1 MSDANNEGLDFR
13 VRRDDW
19 SRCEFV
25 TNEVSL
31 DPPAGGVLFRVDRFA
46 LTANNITYAVA
57 GDMLDYWGF
66 FPADEGW
73 GRIPVMGFA
82 DVLASSHPAVA
93 VGERV
98 FGFFPM
104 SRHLL
109 IEAERE
115 GESVIID
122 ASPHRSA
129 HALFYRQYTPVAS
142 DPLYQ
147 AVGGAE
153 REDALMIFRGLFMTS
168 FLADD
173 YLAESDFG
181 GAREVVVISASSKT
195 AIALA
200 WALSRRDGVSVTGLT
215 SPGNREFVEGLG
227 CYDKVVTYD
236 ALDEIDDACPLGF
249 VDMAGNAAV
258 LRSLHER
265 CGDNVKFSLQIGVTH
280 WQQAGDTTD
289 MPGAVPEFF
298 FAPTQAERRLG
309 DWGGAGFQER
319 VGGALAQFL
328 EWTDGWLQLRRGSG
342 PEAMERVYRDTLE
355 GRVDPS
361 VGRLLSPWD

>member
-1 MSDANNEGLDFR
+1 MGGVDSGALDFR

-25 TNEVSL
+25 TNELSL
-31 DPPAGGVLFRVDRFA
+31 EPPAGGVLFKVDRFA

-93 VGERV
+93 LGERV

-215 SPGNREFVEGLG
+215 SPGNREFTEGLG

-236 ALDEIDDACPLGF
+236 ALDEIDDGCQLGF
-249 VDMAGNAAV
+249 VDMAGNADV

-280 WQQAGDTTD
+280 WREAGEIANL
-289 MPGAVPEFF
+289 PGATPEFF
-298 FAPTQAERRLG
+298 FAPTQAEKRLA
-309 DWGGAGFQER
+309 DWGGAGFQAA
-319 VGGALAQFL
+319 VGGALAEFL
-328 EWTDGWLQLRRGSG
+328 DWTDGWLQLRRGTG
-342 PEAMERVYRDTLE
+342 RQAVEQVYRDTLK
-355 GRVDPS
+355 GSVDPR
-361 VGRLLSPWD
+361 VGNLLSL

>member
-1 MSDANNEGLDFR
+1 MSDADNEGLDFR
-13 VRRDDW
+13 IRRDDW

-122 ASPHRSA
+122 ARHTVRPTRCSTGSTRPWPR
-129 HALFYRQYTPVAS
+129 TPC
-142 DPLYQ
+142 
-147 AVGGAE
+147 
-153 REDALMIFRGLFMTS
+153 T
-168 FLADD
+168 
-173 YLAESDFG
+173 
-181 GAREVVVISASSKT
+181 
-195 AIALA
+195 
-200 WALSRRDGVSVTGLT
+200 
-215 SPGNREFVEGLG
+215 
-227 CYDKVVTYD
+227 
-236 ALDEIDDACPLGF
+236 
-249 VDMAGNAAV
+249 
-258 LRSLHER
+258 RSL
-265 CGDNVKFSLQIGVTH
+265 
-280 WQQAGDTTD
+280 AG
-289 MPGAVPEFF
+289 
-298 FAPTQAERRLG
+298 
-309 DWGGAGFQER
+309 
-319 VGGALAQFL
+319 
-328 EWTDGWLQLRRGSG
+328 
-342 PEAMERVYRDTLE
+342 
-355 GRVDPS
+355 PS
-361 VGRLLSPWD
+361 VKMR

>member
-1 MSDANNEGLDFR
+1 MSDADTEGLDFK

-25 TNEVSL
+25 PNEVSL
-31 DPPAGGVLFRVDRFA
+31 EPPAGGVLFRVDRFA

-109 IEAERE
+109 IEAERK

-122 ASPHRSA
+122 ASPHRSG

-147 AVGGAE
+147 AVGGAA

-200 WALSRRDGVSVTGLT
+200 WVLSRRSGLAVTGLT

-236 ALDEIDDACPLGF
+236 ALDEIDDGCPLGF
-249 VDMAGNAAV
+249 VDMSGNAAV

-265 CGDNVKFSLQIGVTH
+265 CGDKVKFSLLIGVTH
-280 WQQAGDTTD
+280 WQQSGDTTD
-289 MPGAVPEFF
+289 LSGAAPEFF
-298 FAPTQAERRLG
+298 FAPTQAEKRLG
-309 DWGGAGFQER
+309 DWGAAGFQER
-319 VGGALAQFL
+319 VGGALVQFL
-328 EWTDGWLQLRRGSG
+328 EWTDDWLQLRRDSG
-342 PEAMERVYRDTLE
+342 PEAMERVYLDTLK
-355 GRVDPS
+355 GGLDPS